1 VKEIIMTP
9 QVVTRDEWLARRLE
23 LLTHEKDLSRARD
36 AVAERRR
43 ALPAV
48 EIDKDYLFDGPSGK
62 ASLLDLFEGRR
73 QLIVY
78 HFMWLHDADEGCP
91 SCSLVADN
99 IGHLAHLHARDT
111 TLALVSRA
119 RLASIERFRTRMG
132 WTVPWYSSHG
142 NDFNYD
148 FHVTMDSTAA
158 PIQYN
163 YKDAATLDR
172 DGLGFLLQDGREAH
186 GVSVFL
192 REGDR
197 VLHTYSSYGRGPDM
211 LLGTY
216 HYLDL
221 TPLGRQ
227 IYVTEFRH
235 HDKYDDH

>member
-1 VKEIIMTP
+1 MTP

-48 EIDKDYLFDGPSGK
+48 EIDKDYLFDGPNGK

-119 RLASIERFRTRMG
+119 RLASIERFRNRMG

-148 FHVTMDSTAA
+148 
-158 PIQYN
+158 
-163 YKDAATLDR
+163 
-172 DGLGFLLQDGREAH
+172 
-186 GVSVFL
+186 
-192 REGDR
+192 
-197 VLHTYSSYGRGPDM
+197 
-211 LLGTY
+211 
-216 HYLDL
+216 
-221 TPLGRQ
+221 
-227 IYVTEFRH
+227 
-235 HDKYDDH
+235 